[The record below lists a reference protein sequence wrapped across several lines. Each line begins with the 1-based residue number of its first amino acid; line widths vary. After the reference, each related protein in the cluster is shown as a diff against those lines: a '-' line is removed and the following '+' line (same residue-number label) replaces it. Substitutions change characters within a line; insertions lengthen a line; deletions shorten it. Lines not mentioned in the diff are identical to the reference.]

1 MYVYQFRP
9 FTKAGADDDEV
20 VLLEDNE
27 DEDLLTDHV
36 SRGKAVAGEKKHKK
50 KTVASSTADSAKEA
64 ATQGNA
70 AVTHLTGRHPD
81 PVVRHAP

>member
-9 FTKAGADDDEV
+9 FTKAGADDVEV
-20 VLLEDNE
+20 VLLDNE

-36 SRGKAVAGEKKHKK
+36 GRGKANAEEKKPKK